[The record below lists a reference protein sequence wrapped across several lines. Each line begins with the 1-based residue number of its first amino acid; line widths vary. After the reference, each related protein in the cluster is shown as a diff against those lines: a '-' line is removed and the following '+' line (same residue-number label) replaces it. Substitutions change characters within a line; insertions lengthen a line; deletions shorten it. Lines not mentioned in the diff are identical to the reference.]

1 MIIKGMLRKIVDPP
15 LSIQELH
22 KALHNFILAR
32 SKGLRSEEH
41 TSELQSRSDLVCR
54 LLLEKKK
61 IHRHG
66 VGTHDEKP
74 SSLHSRAATP
84 LRSCQILTQP
94 QWRHVSASLP
104 TSIAYAS
111 LCQTIMPTS

>member
-61 IHRHG
+61 IHRHAF
-66 VGTHDEKP
+66 
-74 SSLHSRAATP
+74 SRT
-84 LRSCQILTQP
+84 RSNSTMRSRTTDSGNDSVLPAKELIMAGRSKFKHANGGANVTRCRQR
-94 QWRHVSASLP
+94 WAS
-104 TSIAYAS
+104 
-111 LCQTIMPTS
+111 